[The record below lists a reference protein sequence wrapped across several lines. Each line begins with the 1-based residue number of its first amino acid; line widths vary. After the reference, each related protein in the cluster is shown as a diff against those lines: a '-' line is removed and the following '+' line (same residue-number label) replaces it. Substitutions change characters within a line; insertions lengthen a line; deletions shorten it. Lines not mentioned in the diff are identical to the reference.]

1 MKDPAT
7 WSICDCGLSEGFHV
21 PDCLLGKGGYRHFLE
36 QEMVLVDTE
45 AYDAAE
51 GKDLSIFKSSS
62 FNTCSNHQSFLPAYT
77 SSAACSE

>member
-21 PDCLLGKGGYRHFLE
+21 PDCLLGKGGYWHFLE
-36 QEMVLVDTE
+36 QDMVLVDTE

-51 GKDLSIFKSSS
+51 GKDLSIALTQYSEIQVSIF
-62 FNTCSNHQSFLPAYT
+62 PRT
-77 SSAACSE
+77 S